1 MPVQILTV
9 MFPTNRNPVVD
20 LVSTGI
26 GSLLIAVAAGLL
38 ERPVFTSVFVFFGSF
53 AIAMAM
59 RRT

>member
-1 MPVQILTV
+1 

-38 ERPVFTSVFVFFGSF
+38 ERPLFTSVFVFFGSF